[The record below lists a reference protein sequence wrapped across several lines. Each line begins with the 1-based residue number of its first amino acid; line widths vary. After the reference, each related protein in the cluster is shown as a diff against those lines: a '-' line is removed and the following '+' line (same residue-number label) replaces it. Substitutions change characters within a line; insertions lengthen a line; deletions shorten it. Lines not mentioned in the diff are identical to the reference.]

1 MSNTLPITIIIG
13 TSIND
18 REATDKKIEAGHYTR
33 AVVEYNTEE
42 PETVCSFVK
51 KYLISR
57 EPAWLYHIFQHEKSE
72 NSTAS
77 AYDNA
82 VVAFGGGEAVGI
94 KVRQSGKDAANTSTT
109 SQGFGFVMNLYQIER
124 DNGNKPIMLHPKGK

>member
-1 MSNTLPITIIIG
+1 MSDTLPVTIILG

-18 REATDKKIEAGHYTR
+18 REVTDKKIKAGHYTR
-33 AVVEYNTEE
+33 AVVECNTED

-51 KYLISR
+51 KHLISR
-57 EPAWLYHIFQHEKSE
+57 EPAWLYHIFQHEKGE
-72 NSTAS
+72 NSSGDAI
-77 AYDNA
+77 
-82 VVAFGGGEAVGI
+82 VAFGGGEAVGI